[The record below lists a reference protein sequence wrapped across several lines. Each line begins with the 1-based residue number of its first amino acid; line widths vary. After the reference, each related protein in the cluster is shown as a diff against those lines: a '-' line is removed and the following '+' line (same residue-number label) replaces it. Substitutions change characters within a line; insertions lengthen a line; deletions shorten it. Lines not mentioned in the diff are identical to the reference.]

1 MDEEP
6 AEYILKKC
14 PLPAPSL
21 WGTIFIN
28 SGKKDKLNKV
38 DIVGFFMQKGKLL
51 KEELGLIVVKDHTSF
66 VAVKKNK
73 IQQSLQLIQHEKIKG
88 KKLIILEAK

>member
-1 MDEEP
+1 
-6 AEYILKKC
+6 
-14 PLPAPSL
+14 
-21 WGTIFIN
+21 
-28 SGKKDKLNKV
+28 
-38 DIVGFFMQKGKLL
+38 L